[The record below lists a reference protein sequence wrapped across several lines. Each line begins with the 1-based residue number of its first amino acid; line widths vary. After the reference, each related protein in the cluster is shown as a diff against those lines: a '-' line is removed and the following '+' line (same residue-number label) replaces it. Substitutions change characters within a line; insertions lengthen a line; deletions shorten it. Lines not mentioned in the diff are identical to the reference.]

1 LFSGSLDAGSHE
13 LRPFEKIGIVGARM
27 MGSEIALM
35 FALAGHPTILSD
47 QERAQADKALER
59 LHGLI
64 DRGIARGFWTAESAE
79 LARHNLGAVNGFDDY
94 ADRDLV
100 IEAVFEDAQLKRSV
114 FARLDALL
122 PPIAGLASNTS
133 SISIA
138 SLSSALGEE
147 RRRRFVGTHFFSP
160 ASRMK
165 LVEVIPTMDSDTAFV
180 DQVTQTL
187 AGIGKTPIRV
197 KDVVG
202 FAVNRLLHALVI
214 ESIRLV
220 EEGVCAP
227 SDIDAACKLGLGH
240 PIGPFELLDSTAN
253 SLSQSVHEILYAA
266 YGERFLPRPLLRQM
280 VEAGYNG
287 RKAGRGW
294 YRYDKDGKRV

>member
-1 LFSGSLDAGSHE
+1 
-13 LRPFEKIGIVGARM
+13 LRLFEKIGVVGAGM

-64 DRGIARGFWTAESAE
+64 ERGNARGFWSAESAE
-79 LARHNLGAVNGFDDY
+79 LARHNLSAVNGLDDY

-100 IEAVFEDAQLKRSV
+100 IEAVFEDAELKRSV

-122 PPIAGLASNTS
+122 PATAGLASNTS

-138 SLSSALGEE
+138 SLGSALGQE
-147 RRRRFVGTHFFSP
+147 RRRHFVGTHFFSP
-160 ASRMK
+160 VSRMK
-165 LVEVIPTMDSDTAFV
+165 LVEVIPTMDSDPAFV
-180 DQVTQTL
+180 DQVMQTL
-187 AGIGKTPIRV
+187 AAIGKTPIRV

-220 EEGVCAP
+220 EEGVCSPA
-227 SDIDAACKLGLGH
+227 DIDTACKLGLGH
-240 PIGPFELLDSTAN
+240 PIGPFELLDNTAN
-253 SLSQSVHEILYAA
+253 SLSQSVHEILYSA

-294 YRYDKDGKRV
+294 YRYDKDGKRL